1 LATTIFL
8 PLPFSFLQQSYTVIS
23 KLATTTST
31 RLASQLATQNGQTKM
46 PSRCILIYSRSCPRI
61 VHGHIPASP
70 LWLADLDRPRPPTS
84 EPACGSED
92 QNLQVKVSV
101 GLVHRNSLGREGSC
115 GELCKQDL
123 QEVCT
128 VTPDGFDKT
137 CLGIITVE
145 EVHNL
150 AVRIETG

>member
-1 LATTIFL
+1 
-8 PLPFSFLQQSYTVIS
+8 
-23 KLATTTST
+23 
-31 RLASQLATQNGQTKM
+31 M
-46 PSRCILIYSRSCPRI
+46 
-61 VHGHIPASP
+61 VHGPIPASP

-128 VTPDGFDKT
+128 G
-137 CLGIITVE
+137 
-145 EVHNL
+145 H
-150 AVRIETG
+150 RTGLIKLVLV